1 MINKIRRKE
10 IYIADLGNTIGS
22 EQKGRRPVLIIQN
35 DIGNKHS
42 PTTIILPMTR
52 RIENISKLPTHVI
65 VNPFGNM
72 RYKGI
77 IFAEQVKV
85 IDKRR
90 LKKYI
95 DILPDKYMKE
105 VNHAME
111 IAVGLNAERSTNGIY
126 RQ

>member
-1 MINKIRRKE
+1 MINKVRRKE
-10 IYIADLGNTIGS
+10 IYVADLGETIGS

-35 DIGNKHS
+35 DVGNKHS

-52 RIENISKLPTHVI
+52 RMENMPKLPTHII
-65 VNPFGNM
+65 VKPFGNM
-72 RYKGI
+72 KYKGI

-95 DILPDKYMKE
+95 DTLPDKYMKK

-111 IAVGLNAERSTNGIY
+111 IAVGLKNKKI
-126 RQ
+126 